1 MIKTKKQRKKIDLSN
16 NFYERQIRRRSK
28 QKKKQRKKTNRIS
41 RSGKLEEKSN
51 EKT

>member
-28 QKKKQRKKTNRIS
+28 QKKQRKKTNRIS